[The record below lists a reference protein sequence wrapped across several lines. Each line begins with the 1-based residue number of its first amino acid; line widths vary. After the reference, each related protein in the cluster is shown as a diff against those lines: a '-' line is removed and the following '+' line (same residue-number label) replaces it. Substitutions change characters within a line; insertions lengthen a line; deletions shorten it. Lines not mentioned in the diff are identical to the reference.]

1 MHCFTAYLETI
12 ADLDH
17 REEMRSLLDTIAERF
32 PQLVP
37 RIAWNQPMFTD
48 HGTFIIGF
56 SAAKG
61 HISVAPERKAMVEF
75 ADAIEEAGYQASKE
89 LFRIPWGQAV
99 NYGLLEAVIEYNVAD
114 KADCT
119 SFWRKP

>member
-1 MHCFTAYLETI
+1 MHCFTPYLETI

-17 REEMRSLLDTIAERF
+17 RQEMRSLLDTITERF

-61 HISVAPERKAMVEF
+61 HISVAPERKTMVEF

-89 LFRIPWGQAV
+89 LFRIRWGQAV
-99 NYGLLEAVIEYNVAD
+99 NYGLLEAIIEYNVAD